1 MFLLACQSQ
10 VDIDRSIE
18 ADGRTAREALTRLAA
33 RGPVPTVVEG
43 DLPGLTATQRDQ
55 LVTGALAE
63 GVRGLDVTFVAVPA
77 DRAPEQ
83 RVVVALE
90 RQPTRP
96 IETLCSG
103 GASRASGGM
112 AGGQRIA
119 AAFCDGAKAVSAVE
133 GTVAA
138 SGPRERERLLW
149 RTADA
154 LFPDDYEDSY
164 GFGILP
170 EWLGVGVGGSVG
182 F

>member
-1 MFLLACQSQ
+1 MLLLACQSE

-33 RGPVPTVVEG
+33 RGPVPTVVQG

-55 LVTGALAE
+55 VVTGALAE

-90 RQPTRP
+90 RHPTRP

-103 GASRASGGM
+103 GAFRASSAM
-112 AGGQRIA
+112 TGGQRIA
-119 AAFCDGAKAVSAVE
+119 AAF
-133 GTVAA
+133 
-138 SGPRERERLLW
+138 
-149 RTADA
+149 
-154 LFPDDYEDSY
+154 
-164 GFGILP
+164 
-170 EWLGVGVGGSVG
+170 
-182 F
+182 